1 MGLVE
6 LMHVLIIVENL
17 PVPFDRRV
25 WSEALALKAAG
36 MDVTVICPGVSKGL
50 AEEEVLEGVRI
61 LRHPL
66 PEANSGM
73 LEYVREY
80 AHALWC
86 ETRLTWRVWRQQKFD
101 AIHICNP
108 PDLLFL
114 VALPY
119 RLFSRVKL
127 VFDHHDLSPEL
138 YEIKFGKRGV
148 GYWLMRIAEWCT
160 FRAAN
165 HVISTNESYARIA
178 EARGGKKDS
187 EVTIVRSGPDLA
199 KFKRPER
206 QQRNDGITVGY
217 VGVIAEQDGVDLLV
231 RAMAHVTQDHGRAD
245 VRAVIIGDGPSRGDL
260 EQLAGELGVSES
272 MTFTGFQSGD
282 DLLNLLGTVDIG
294 VCPDPYNH
302 YNDKCTMNKILEY
315 MALSI
320 PVVQFDL
327 TEGRVS
333 AGDAALYAGR
343 DNDPAELASAILELA
358 DDEERRREM
367 GAKGRA
373 RMENALEWRH
383 QVPKLISVY
392 EETAK
397 QS

>member
-1 MGLVE
+1 MGPPE

-25 WSEALALKAAG
+25 WSEALALRAAG
-36 MDVTVICPGVSKGL
+36 MEVTVICPGVSKGL
-50 AEEEVLEGVRI
+50 AEEEVLEGVHI

-66 PEANSGM
+66 AEANSGM
-73 LEYVREY
+73 MEYIREY
-80 AHALWC
+80 ALALYW
-86 ETRLTWRVWRQQKFD
+86 ETKLAWKVWRQHKFD

-108 PDLLFL
+108 PDLLFM
-114 VALPY
+114 VALPFK
-119 RLFSRVKL
+119 LFHRVRL

-138 YEIKFGKRGV
+138 YEVKFGKRGV
-148 GYWLMRIAEWCT
+148 GYWLMRTAEWFT
-160 FRAAN
+160 FRFADR
-165 HVISTNESYARIA
+165 VISTNESYAKIA
-178 EARGGKKDS
+178 RERGGKKES
-187 EVTIVRSGPDLA
+187 EVTIVRSGPDLTR
-199 KFKRPER
+199 FRRPAR
-206 QQRNDGITVGY
+206 QDAADGIVVGY

-231 RAMAHVTQDHGRAD
+231 RAVGHVVNDHGRAD
-245 VRAVIIGDGPSRGDL
+245 VRAVVIGDGPSKADL
-260 EQLAGELGVSES
+260 ENLAAQLGIADNVS
-272 MTFTGFQSGD
+272 FTGFQSGA

-294 VCPDPYNH
+294 VCPDPYNA

-343 DNDPAELASAILELA
+343 ENDPAALAEAILELA

-383 QVPKLISVY
+383 QVPKLVGLY
-392 EETAK
+392 EDLARPG
-397 QS
+397 